1 MQEHGTNSS
10 TIETNHLSEWILS
23 AGVAVLYLTA
33 AWAYTRADLAL
44 NLGASQLSIAN
55 AVLLALLS
63 LAPFKAWPRHL
74 TAMTGAYLLGTV
86 ALIDDGFSGPAIY
99 LVASV
104 LQVAPA
110 AYYLRRY
117 IIGKYEI
124 DSLHGMLWIIAAGA
138 ALGPLLGTA
147 TILASSVLQ
156 ANMGTSL
163 GWVIARDWWLTAASS
178 SILIAPTILVLKFR
192 FNELVALRHRP
203 RAYEALA
210 LLLTSTAAEV
220 IIFSTPSSESFT
232 ISLPYLL
239 LPFLIWGATRFP
251 LPAVAA
257 GMLLLGSLAT
267 LHTGMGLGPFVR
279 LEEATGQSLQNLQVF
294 LITAAVTGLVIS
306 CALTD
311 QRRIARDLVQVTDE
325 AVRAAKAKDQFLAS
339 MSHELRT
346 PLNSIIGF
354 SEFMRVGAAGKIGEA
369 RFNEYL
375 EDINRSAKYLLG
387 LIEQVLDITRLG
399 DAQPALSEEWLD
411 LKRIATDC
419 KNMATPK
426 AQAREIEI
434 KIELPEHL
442 PALRADR
449 VRVTEVLT
457 NLIANA
463 INFSDEGGHITI
475 SADHRSGGE
484 LAVSVID
491 EGAGIEAKDLDVI
504 RQKFARVKSAYVRD
518 RGGLGLGLAISEA
531 ILQAHGAHLEI
542 ESTPGKGS
550 NFTFVFPAARVVDLT
565 S

>member
-74 TAMTGAYLLGTV
+74 TAMTGAYLLGTI

>member
-10 TIETNHLSEWILS
+10 TIETNRLSGWILS

-33 AWAYTRADLAL
+33 AWAYTRADPAL
-44 NLGASQLSIAN
+44 NLGASQLSMAN
-55 AVLLALLS
+55 AVLLALLT
-63 LAPFKAWPRHL
+63 LAPFKAWPHHL
-74 TAMTGAYLLGTV
+74 TAMTGAYLLGTI

-117 IIGKYEI
+117 IIGKHEI

-156 ANMGTSL
+156 ANIGTSV
-163 GWVIARDWWLTAASS
+163 GWVIARDWWLAAASS
-178 SILIAPTILVLKFR
+178 SILIAPTILALKFR

-311 QRRIARDLVQVTDE
+311 QRRIARDLVQATDE
-325 AVRAAKAKDQFLAS
+325 AVRAAKAKDDFLAS

>member
-1 MQEHGTNSS
+1 
-10 TIETNHLSEWILS
+10 
-23 AGVAVLYLTA
+23 
-33 AWAYTRADLAL
+33 
-44 NLGASQLSIAN
+44 
-55 AVLLALLS
+55 
-63 LAPFKAWPRHL
+63 
-74 TAMTGAYLLGTV
+74 MTGAYLLGTI

-117 IIGKYEI
+117 IIGKHEI

-156 ANMGTSL
+156 ANIGTSV
-163 GWVIARDWWLTAASS
+163 GWVIARDWWLAAASS
-178 SILIAPTILVLKFR
+178 SILIAPTILALKFR

-311 QRRIARDLVQVTDE
+311 QRRIARDLVQATDE
-325 AVRAAKAKDQFLAS
+325 AVRAAKAKDDFLAS